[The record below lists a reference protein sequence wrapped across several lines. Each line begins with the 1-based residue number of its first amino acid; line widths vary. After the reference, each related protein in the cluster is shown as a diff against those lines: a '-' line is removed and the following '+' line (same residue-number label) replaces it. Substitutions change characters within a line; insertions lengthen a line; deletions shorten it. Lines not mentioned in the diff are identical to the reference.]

1 MLTVTNDVLI
11 GADGEL
17 FLAGGGHQILK
28 VATGEV
34 RPSTDS
40 VNNFLANV
48 MSRRKKAKAAGCP
61 YMHLIAP
68 EKFRV
73 YDEAFPVEDAR
84 CYFDY
89 YRAVS
94 PADVVYPAEQLKH
107 NMHGRSYFRTDTH
120 WTWAGMLRI
129 GEIMLEK
136 AGVSPEL
143 IEKASGHMMAAV
155 TTVDEDFAGDLGRK
169 LEPKQSEMTRRPKW
183 PARTIRIENGIE
195 HNFTASVNDGRIVC
209 CRNPESLLDST
220 LLIFGDSYLYNA
232 LPILSTLYR
241 NIVFLRTR
249 FWHDEV
255 VTMVRP
261 DMIVTQAAERYLSKV
276 ANDDVAPPYLLLP
289 YVLGRSP
296 KMEPAEAALLA
307 SFFSGGRKIDFSVY
321 GLDL

>member
-1 MLTVTNDVLI
+1 MLTVTNDVLE
-11 GADGEL
+11 GHDGEL

-28 VATGEV
+28 VATGEIK
-34 RPSTDS
+34 PDTES

-48 MSRRKKAKAAGCP
+48 MSRRRKAKAAGCP
-61 YMHLIAP
+61 YIHLIAP

-73 YDEAFPVEDAR
+73 YDDAFPLKEAR

-94 PADVVYPAEQLKH
+94 PAEVVYPAESLKD
-107 NMHGRSYFRTDTH
+107 NLHGRSYFRTDTH
-120 WTWAGMLRI
+120 WTWAGMFRI
-129 GEIMLEK
+129 AELMLEK
-136 AGVSPEL
+136 AGVSPE
-143 IEKASGHMMAAV
+143 IIATAPERMRAAV
-155 TTVDEDFAGDLGRK
+155 TEVEEDFAGDLGRK
-169 LEPKQSEMTRRPKW
+169 LEPKQSEMTLRPRW
-183 PARTIRIENGIE
+183 PATVQRIENGIE

-209 CRNPESLLDST
+209 CRNPEALLEST

-249 FWHDEV
+249 FWHDEI
-255 VTMVRP
+255 VTMVKP
-261 DMIVTQAAERYLSKV
+261 DMIVSQAAERYLSKV

-296 KMEPAEAALLA
+296 KMEPAEAALLS
-307 SFFSGGRKIDFSVY
+307 SFFACGRQIDFSVY
-321 GLDL
+321 GVTP